1 MGYPKRLN
9 KVTVRLTDATYEAV
23 TILANLEE
31 RSIIAQAR
39 YLIRLGLN
47 EERERLQK
55 AKLAPNLY
63 AARERF
69 LQLFGENK

>member
-1 MGYPKRLN
+1 MGWPKRLS

-31 RSIIAQAR
+31 RSIIEEAR
-39 YLIRLGLN
+39 YLIRLGLDQ
-47 EERERLQK
+47 ERRRLSK

-69 LQLFGENK
+69 LQLFGESV

>member
-1 MGYPKRLN
+1 MGWPKRLN

-23 TILANLEE
+23 TILAHLED
-31 RSIIAQAR
+31 RPILDQVR
-39 YLIRLGLN
+39 HLIRLGLD

-55 AKLAPNLY
+55 KKLAPNLY

-69 LQLFGENK
+69 LQLFGESV

>member
-1 MGYPKRLN
+1 MGWPKRLS
-9 KVTVRLTDATYEAV
+9 KVTMRLTDATYEAV

-31 RSIIAQAR
+31 RSIIEEAR
-39 YLIRLGLN
+39 YLIRLGLDQ
-47 EERERLQK
+47 ERRRLSK

-69 LQLFGENK
+69 LQLFGESV